1 MTSFGGGSDW
11 PGGWFLGGPGRRA
24 APSRPGTPCR
34 RAGLAS
40 GLALPSSARPSGGPP
55 SSAAGDM
62 PRVWT
67 WLRGTSPVVAPTT
80 EDMSSGRLPQPWTC
94 PVLRSTNGH
103 EGSMSTRAGQP
114 RACPAVTS
122 VSGGHAPLSHGA
134 RGRDV
139 QPSTRCGGRGRY
151 RPASGALSHP
161 LPRVEGHRTCSLA
174 DPGAAH
180 RFILRADLGGHAH
193 SGCGLLWAC
202 SFFAPGWIGH
212 VQSLIR
218 TIGMLIGLSWLGG
231 TCSFPAPN
239 PGPCSF
245 FAPGWMGHVH
255 SWIRT
260 VDIVGLCPF
269 LADGGEHVPWQQR
282 SGSQMCGPAPAAP
295 APRPPHPGPRTP
307 GPRPPAPRSSAAR
320 ASGDSGPR
328 QLFRRRQTW
337 TQRDL
342 MQS

>member
-1 MTSFGGGSDW
+1 MIGPAAGS
-11 PGGWFLGGPGRRA
+11 LGDPAAVPLLPGRVLL
-24 APSRPGTPCR
+24 
-34 RAGLAS
+34 AG
-40 GLALPSSARPSGGPP
+40 GLALPAGWPCRVLPGP
-55 SSAAGDM
+55 AAVRQA
-62 PRVWT
+62 P
-67 WLRGTSPVVAPTT
+67 LRGTCPASGPGCGGHVQRSPTPA
-80 EDMSSGRLPQPWTC
+80 EDMSSGRLTQPWTC

-122 VSGGHAPLSHGA
+122 VSGGHAPLSNGA

-295 APRPPHPGPRTP
+295 APRA
-307 GPRPPAPRSSAAR
+307 PAPRAPGHRPRGPAR
-320 ASGDSGPR
+320 PVPAGTPALDSCFAVGKHGPKG
-328 QLFRRRQTW
+328 T
-337 TQRDL
+337 
-342 MQS
+342 